1 MRYLKS
7 DRLYCFSPPVM
18 IATFI
23 IETVLLLFVFFRYR
37 RGPVVWLSMAILAG
51 LATFQLAEF
60 NVCQGAT
67 GMTWAHIGLVAIT
80 LLPPLGL
87 HLVMHVAERVHR
99 TVLAV
104 AYASAAVF
112 IVIFLFAA
120 QGISAQECL
129 GNYIIFTLA
138 PWAVWPYV
146 AFYYGWLFVSG
157 GYAWFASRKI
167 TSLWQRRALYALII
181 GALTFIVPTA
191 IVNLLDPM
199 TVAGIPSIM
208 CGFAVLFAIILVGF
222 VLPWY
227 RRAKNEPTK

>member
-1 MRYLKS
+1 
-7 DRLYCFSPPVM
+7 M
-18 IATFI
+18 IATFA
-23 IETVLLLFVFFRYR
+23 IETVLLLFVFFRYKR
-37 RGPVVWLSMAILAG
+37 SAVTWLSMAILAG

-67 GMTWAHIGLVAIT
+67 GMTWAYIGLVAIT

-87 HLVMHVAERVHR
+87 HLVMQVAHRVHR
-99 TVLAV
+99 AVLAA
-104 AYASAAVF
+104 AYGSAAVF

-120 QGISAQECL
+120 QGISTQECL
-129 GNYIIFTLA
+129 GNYVIFTLA
-138 PWAVWPYV
+138 PWTVWPYA

-157 GYAWFASRKI
+157 GYAWFASRTMK
-167 TSLWQRRALYALII
+167 SLWQRRALYALIV
-181 GALTFIVPTA
+181 GALTFLIPTA

-208 CGFAVLFAIILVGF
+208 CGFAVLFAIILVGL

-227 RRAKNEPTK
+227 HRKDAL